1 MRFDT
6 AAGKKDLAI
15 CSSLLTD
22 FGTGKLL
29 QMRNTALLFAFAAT
43 LALAPPPSQQAWAA
57 ADAGP
62 PPTAG
67 PAASPGAEARQIE
80 VLPAWEGS
88 YCPRPLHRATRLIIV
103 TVDSVDDTKAELH
116 TFERKS
122 PADRWTKTG
131 EPQSSVVGARG
142 IGWGHPYLAFRRGS
156 EPVKEEGDERT
167 PAGIYRI
174 GAMFGF
180 AKDKRPNYIHLTPG
194 RQFCV
199 EDTSS
204 PYYGQIVSQSSV
216 SENTLGQKMASEQQF
231 RRGLFIDYPPRP
243 AFKAGSCI
251 FVQVW
256 RGEGVATS
264 AHIGLPEESIL
275 RLQDWG
281 GGRFMA
287 IAIMHKDALPRF
299 RRCLP
304 NLDGSPQSG
313 PIAVPQPDPRRHAA
327 RN

>member
-1 MRFDT
+1 
-6 AAGKKDLAI
+6 
-15 CSSLLTD
+15 
-22 FGTGKLL
+22 
-29 QMRNTALLFAFAAT
+29 MRNTALPVAFAVA
-43 LALAPPPSQQAWAA
+43 LALSSLQSVWAA
-57 ADAGP
+57 GEPGP
-62 PPTAG
+62 R
-67 PAASPGAEARQIE
+67 PAATPPGVDARQIE
-80 VLPAWEGS
+80 ELPPWEGS

-103 TVDSVDDTKAELH
+103 TVDAMDDTKADLR

-122 PADRWTKTG
+122 PAASWKKSG
-131 EPQSSVVGARG
+131 EPQACVVGARG
-142 IGWGHPYLAFRRGS
+142 IGWGHPYLAFRRGA

-180 AKDKRPNYIHLTPG
+180 AEDKRPNYIQLTPG

-204 PYYGQIVSQSSV
+204 PYYGRIVPQSSV
-216 SENTLGQKMASEQQF
+216 SDKTLGQNMASVQQF

-264 AHIGLPEESIL
+264 AHIGLPEENIL

-287 IAIMHKDALPRF
+287 IAIVHRDALPRF
-299 RRCLP
+299 RHCLP
-304 NLDGSPQSG
+304 NLDGSPQNG
-313 PIAVPQPDPRRHAA
+313 PLALPVPDPRRHAD
-327 RN
+327 RD

>member
-1 MRFDT
+1 
-6 AAGKKDLAI
+6 
-15 CSSLLTD
+15 
-22 FGTGKLL
+22 
-29 QMRNTALLFAFAAT
+29 MRNTALLLALAAA
-43 LALAPPPSQQAWAA
+43 LALAPPPSQPAWAA
-57 ADAGP
+57 AETGLP
-62 PPTAG
+62 STAG
-67 PAASPGAEARQIE
+67 PTAPSGAQARQIE
-80 VLPAWEGS
+80 VLPPWQGS
-88 YCPRPLHRATRLIIV
+88 YCPRPIHRATRLMIV
-103 TVDSVDDTKAELH
+103 TVDKVDDAKAELH
-116 TFERKS
+116 TFERAS
-122 PADRWTKTG
+122 PAERWKPHS
-131 EPQSSVVGARG
+131 EPQPAVVGTHG

-180 AKDKRPNYIHLTPG
+180 AEDKRPNYIQLTPG

-216 SENTLGQKMASEQQF
+216 SEKTLGQKMASEQQF

-264 AHIGLPEESIL
+264 AHVGLPEESIL
-275 RLQDWG
+275 RLQDWAAG
-281 GGRFMA
+281 HFMA

-304 NLDGSPQSG
+304 SLDGSPQSG
-313 PIAVPQPDPRRHAA
+313 PIALPLPDPRHHAD